1 MAGDLRAKLKNELD
15 RYRNRD
21 FLKAMMAVCAL
32 TALADG
38 EFNIA
43 EKYEVERII
52 DTTDVLRVFDS
63 KKVVG
68 IFDDY
73 VHAIRNEE
81 RGRVQKVLNNKIARF
96 ATDYKGSRTLLRAA
110 YLVMAA
116 DGEITADEL
125 AEFNRIAL
133 LLEHQPDAFWATKDR
148 WI

>member
-1 MAGDLRAKLKNELD
+1 MAGDLRAKLKDELD

-38 EFNIA
+38 DFNIA

-52 DTTDVLRVFDS
+52 DTTDVLRVFDT

-73 VHAIRNEE
+73 VHAIRNED
-81 RGRVQKVLNNKIARF
+81 RDRVLKVLNNKIARF
-96 ATDYKGSRTLLRAA
+96 ALDYKGSRSLLRAA

-116 DGEITADEL
+116 DGEITGQEL

-133 LLEHQPDAFWATKDR
+133 LLEHHPETFWATKDR
-148 WI
+148 WV

>member
-1 MAGDLRAKLKNELD
+1 MAGDLRAKLKDEMD

-38 EFNIA
+38 DFNIA

-73 VHAIRNEE
+73 VHAIRNEDHT
-81 RGRVQKVLNNKIARF
+81 RVRKVLNNKIDRF
-96 ATDYKGSRTLLRAA
+96 ALDYKGSRTLLRAA

-116 DGEITADEL
+116 DGEITPDEL
-125 AEFNRIAL
+125 TEFNRIAL
-133 LLEHQPDAFWATKDR
+133 LLEHQPATFWATKDR

>member
-1 MAGDLRAKLKNELD
+1 MAGDLRAKLKDELD

-38 EFNIA
+38 DFNIS

-73 VHAIRNEE
+73 VHAIRNEDPA
-81 RGRVQKVLNNKIARF
+81 RVLKVLNNKIARF
-96 ATDYKGSRTLLRAA
+96 ALDYKGSRSLLRAA

-116 DGEITADEL
+116 DGEITGQEL

-133 LLEHQPDAFWATKDR
+133 LLEHHPETFWATKDR

>member
-1 MAGDLRAKLKNELD
+1 MAGDLRSKLKDELD

-38 EFNIA
+38 DFNIS
-43 EKYEVERII
+43 EKYEVQRII
-52 DTTDVLRVFDS
+52 DTTDILRAFDP

-68 IFDDY
+68 VFDDY
-73 VHAIRNEE
+73 IHAIRNEE
-81 RGRVQKVLNNKIARF
+81 QERVRKVLNNKIARF
-96 ATDYKGSRTLLRAA
+96 AMDYKGSRTLLRAA

-116 DGEITADEL
+116 DGEIAEQEL

-133 LLEHQPDAFWATKDR
+133 LLEHHPDTFWATKDR
-148 WI
+148 WV

>member
-1 MAGDLRAKLKNELD
+1 MAGDLRAKLKDEID

-52 DTTDVLRVFDS
+52 DTTDVLRIFDA

-73 VHAIRNEE
+73 VHAIRNED
-81 RGRVQKVLNNKIARF
+81 RTRVLKVLNNKIARF
-96 ATDYKGSRTLLRAA
+96 AMDYKGSRSLLRAA

-116 DGEITADEL
+116 DGEITGDEL

-133 LLEHQPDAFWATKDR
+133 LLEHHPDTFWATKDR
-148 WI
+148 WV

>member
-1 MAGDLRAKLKNELD
+1 MAGDLRAKLQDELD

-32 TALADG
+32 TAMADG
-38 EFNIA
+38 DFNIA

-52 DTTDVLRVFDS
+52 DTTDVLRVFDT

-73 VHAIRNEE
+73 VHAIREE
-81 RGRVQKVLNNKIARF
+81 DPERVRKALNNKIARF
-96 ATDYKGSRTLLRAA
+96 AMDYKGSRTLLRAA
-110 YLVMAA
+110 YLVMAV
-116 DGEITADEL
+116 DGEITEDEL

-133 LLEHQPDAFWATKDR
+133 LLEHHPETFWATKDR
-148 WI
+148 WG

>member
-1 MAGDLRAKLKNELD
+1 MAGDLRAKLKDELD

-52 DTTDVLRVFDS
+52 ETTDVLRAFNT

-68 IFDDY
+68 TFDDY
-73 VHAIRNEE
+73 IHAIRNED
-81 RGRVQKVLNNKIARF
+81 RDRVLKVLNNKIARF

-110 YLVMAA
+110 YLVIAA
-116 DGEITADEL
+116 DGEITEDEL
-125 AEFNRIAL
+125 TEFNRIAR
-133 LLEHQPDAFWATKDR
+133 LLEHQPDMFWKTKDR
-148 WI
+148 WV